1 MPHLGFERKLNI
13 VDIPQGKI
21 YLIIILSYLKSAFQN
36 CTCIQYFVYSTGVYI
51 DTIIDNTFRT
61 YFLEIYEPF
70 GIDHDIVIS
79 HRFGGNVLL

>member
-1 MPHLGFERKLNI
+1 MYPE
-13 VDIPQGKI
+13 
-21 YLIIILSYLKSAFQN
+21 
-36 CTCIQYFVYSTGVYI
+36 YFVYSTGVYI

-79 HRFGGNVLL
+79 HRFGGNVLLQNWQ